1 MVPLL
6 AALPGLP
13 DEIWLMIFTFLP
25 FEMVWRGTVGRVC
38 KDFARIL
45 DCARVRRCMRD
56 DRWERYSHGMPPT
69 VRLASKVH
77 ALAVAPSGVYVALDG
92 IIVLVSATGA
102 VLRTIRYDLTGCVRA
117 YALAVRGDELFA
129 ACYSTVASA
138 STIYG
143 WRGDRQRA
151 VMRIRRV
158 TRVRMCAT
166 DTSLFLLSDDYV
178 YELAMIW
185 RCIRVS
191 ASASL
196 SAWGKTT
203 LECGEGETEVF
214 SNASSPLLIATIDD
228 EFAGYAVS
236 PHDAWHV
243 NADSGRVNAVANT
256 RSFFVTSKEITRE
269 IEHTYRHVA
278 VHKGVIF
285 TGGKTLCMW

>member
-1 MVPLL
+1 
-6 AALPGLP
+6 
-13 DEIWLMIFTFLP
+13 MIFMFLP

-69 VRLASKVH
+69 VRLASKVL
-77 ALAVAPSGVYVALDG
+77 ALAVAPSGVYVALDRV
-92 IIVLVSATGA
+92 IVLMSATGA
-102 VLRTIRYDLTGCVRA
+102 VLRTIRYDQTGCVRV

-129 ACYSTVASA
+129 ACYSTVYPTT
-138 STIYG
+138 TIYG
-143 WRGDRQRA
+143 WSVASARRA
-151 VMRIRRV
+151 VMRFGRV
-158 TRVRMCAT
+158 ARVSMCAT
-166 DTSLFLLSDDYV
+166 DTSLFVLSDGCV
-178 YELAMIW
+178 YELAVTW
-185 RCIRVS
+185 RCRRVS

-203 LECGEGETEVF
+203 LECGEGVEVF

-228 EFAGYAVS
+228 VFAGYAVS
-236 PHDAWHV
+236 VHDAWHV
-243 NADSGRVNAVANT
+243 NADSGHVNAVANT

-269 IEHTYRHVA
+269 VEHTYRHVA

-285 TGGKTLCMW
+285 TGGKALCMW